1 MQHSYQE
8 LSQHLRADIQA
19 GTLAPGQRLPSVRVL
34 ARQRGVSV
42 STVLRSYRAL
52 EAEGWVEARPK
63 SGMFVAD
70 WKAHRPLAR
79 TSAPTRGAMQQ
90 TQRVEFDRLASPQ
103 HRMTELYALTSQP
116 LRLGLHLASA
126 APQWYPCEALSRLGQ
141 RLLRREPLALGTYPT
156 GQGDPGLVQALL
168 SWLRG
173 LGLELGEGDLLV
185 TQGSTEALSVA
196 LRATT
201 RPGDAVVVESPVY
214 FGLLQMLDNLGLR
227 AIEVPCT
234 VQAGLSLEALEYALE
249 HQTAVRAIVTM
260 PAFQNPLGCAMP
272 DAAKRRLL
280 RLAEQHDLAVIE
292 DDVFGDLSPAAQR
305 PTPLKAWDRQ
315 GRVVYCGS
323 CSKSV
328 APGLRVGWVAGG
340 RWHARMVSLK
350 LSQSLV
356 TPLFE
361 QRLLAAYLHSG
372 ALAAHLR
379 RLREN
384 LSAAVAPAMQ
394 AVAQHF
400 PLGTEVLSSAGGW
413 WLWLALPEGADT
425 LALLRTSVARGIAF
439 TPGSLFS
446 TSGKFAH
453 CLRLNI
459 ARPWDQDMADGLAE
473 LGALAREAV
482 SKV

>member
-1 MQHSYQE
+1 MQHSYQQ
-8 LSQHLRADIQA
+8 LAQHLRADIQA
-19 GTLAPGQRLPSVRVL
+19 GTLAPGQRLPSVRAL
-34 ARQRGVSV
+34 AQQRAVSV

-79 TSAPTRGAMQQ
+79 TTAPTRGAAQQ
-90 TQRVEFDRLASPQ
+90 AQRVEFARLASPQ
-103 HRMTELYALTSQP
+103 HRMTELYALTRQP

-126 APQWYPCEALSRLGQ
+126 APQWYPCEALSSLGQ
-141 RLLRREPLALGTYPT
+141 RLLRRDPLALGTYPT

-168 SWLRG
+168 PWLRG
-173 LGLELGEGDLLV
+173 LGLELGEGELLI

-201 RPGDAVVVESPVY
+201 RAGDAVVVESPVY

-234 VQAGLSLEALEYALE
+234 PQAGLSLEALEYALE
-249 HQTAVRAIVTM
+249 HQSAVRAIVTM
-260 PAFQNPLGCAMP
+260 PGFQNPLGCAMP

-372 ALAAHLR
+372 ALPAHLR
-379 RLREN
+379 RLRDN

-413 WLWLALPEGADT
+413 WLWLALPDGSDT
-425 LALLRTSVARGIAF
+425 MDLLRRSVPQGIAF

-446 TSGKFAH
+446 ASGKFAH

-459 ARPWDQDMADGLAE
+459 ARPWDAEMADGLAE
-473 LGALAREAV
+473 LGGLARLA
-482 SKV
+482 